1 MVGKKFLASLFLLFI
16 LITSILVGCADSK
29 GALKSDKKII
39 KIGIS
44 QIVEH
49 PALDSSRKGF
59 LDALKSKG
67 YEDGKNIEIDFQNAQ
82 GDIPTTQTIAQNF
95 VADKKDIIFA
105 IATPTAQAAFNT
117 TKEIPILI
125 TAVTDPVSSGLVK
138 SLEKSGTNVTG
149 TTDMTP
155 VEKQFNLLKKLIPN
169 AKKVGIIYNTS
180 EANSEIQVKLAKNI
194 SSKYGLQVVDVGITN
209 VNEVSQGIDS
219 LLDKVDVLYTPTDNL
234 VASSM
239 PLIVDKCTKKSIPI
253 ISGEKAHVE
262 SGSLATDGIDY
273 YKLGFQTGIMA
284 VDIINGK
291 SPKDMPVEALKDTK
305 LTINTNTAQKLNIQI
320 SEDLKKSADLIKG
333 GE

>member
-1 MVGKKFLASLFLLFI
+1 MVAKKIFTSIFLLLI
-16 LITSILVGCADSK
+16 LITSVLAGCTDSK
-29 GALKSDKKII
+29 GASESNEKII

-95 VADKKDIIFA
+95 VSDKKDMIFA

-117 TKEIPILI
+117 SKEIPILI
-125 TAVTDPVSSGLVK
+125 TAVTDPVSAGLVN

-155 VEKQFNLLKKLIPN
+155 VEKQFELLKKLIPN

-180 EANSEIQVKLAKNI
+180 EANSEIQVNLAKDI
-194 SSKYGLQVVDVGITN
+194 SSKYELEIVTVGITN

-239 PLIVDKCTKKSIPI
+239 PLIVDKCTKKNISII
-253 ISGEKAHVE
+253 GSEKAHVE
-262 SGSLATDGIDY
+262 SGALATDGIDY
-273 YKLGFQTGIMA
+273 YELGFQTGMMA

-291 SPKDMPVEALKDTK
+291 NPKDMAVEALKDTK
-305 LTINTNTAQKLNIQI
+305 LTINTNTAQMLNIQI
-320 SEDLKKSADLIKG
+320 PEDLKKSADLIKG